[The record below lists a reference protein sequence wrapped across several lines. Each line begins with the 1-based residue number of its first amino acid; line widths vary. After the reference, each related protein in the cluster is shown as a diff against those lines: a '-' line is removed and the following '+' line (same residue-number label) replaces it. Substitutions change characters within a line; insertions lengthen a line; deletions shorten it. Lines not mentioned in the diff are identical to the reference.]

1 MDVVLSSDCKSLSM
15 KSDIVGNNRLRVLL
29 TMQSKEYSQSPYEQQ
44 TKMAFD
50 LLKVV
55 TEDWKGRVLAD
66 KEFSYVILTPNEAID
81 AMRYLLTPE
90 TDRYYATLRRPEPP
104 RQVVQDLTSSNQSM
118 NNSNVLSSSTSSTT
132 TTTTTPKT
140 TLLSSAPPVPDFLR
154 NASKEILEA
163 GKNPHHL
170 LGPEQMQSAAVRS
183 IKERAGK
190 RQMAK
195 GLGGNSGRN
204 ISGAGCT
211 TKNPTEGGCDKEDEQ
226 QQKEEDQQS

>member
-1 MDVVLSSDCKSLSM
+1 MDVVLSSDCKSLST
-15 KSDIVGNNRLRVLL
+15 KPDIVGNNRLRVLL
-29 TMQSKEYSQSPYEQQ
+29 GLQSKDYSQLPYEQQ

-50 LLKVV
+50 LVKAV
-55 TEDWKGRVLAD
+55 TGDWKGRILAD
-66 KEFSYVILTPNEAID
+66 KEFSYVILTPNEAIE

-90 TDRYYATLRRPEPP
+90 TDRFYATFKRPEPP
-104 RQVVQDLTSSNQSM
+104 GEVVRDQKNINALP
-118 NNSNVLSSSTSSTT
+118 SSTSSSL
-132 TTTTTPKT
+132 TTPKT
-140 TLLSSAPPVPDFLR
+140 TLLSSAPPVPDYLR

-195 GLGGNSGRN
+195 GLGSSGRN
-204 ISGAGCT
+204 TSGAGCA
-211 TKNPTEGGCDKEDEQ
+211 KNPTGGCDKEQQEQ
-226 QQKEEDQQS
+226 E